1 LHFETALNLVW
12 LVLGLVA
19 VSSTVRVS
27 LRESVKPKRT
37 PAWLH
42 IIGMGLI
49 VAALFPYISATDDVL
64 RVEHFSA
71 QHDDRHPGKHSRTE
85 NLVRLYE
92 TIDNPLVCRSPE
104 VAITVF
110 FIFLIFTPVPRL
122 IHRIA
127 PLEAGRSPPALE
139 AL

>member
-1 LHFETALNLVW
+1 MW
-12 LVLGLVA
+12 LLLGLVA
-19 VSSTVRVS
+19 VGSTVRVS

-42 IIGMGLI
+42 IIGMALI

-64 RVEHFSA
+64 RAEHFSA
-71 QHDDRHPGKHSRTE
+71 QHDDRHSGKHSRTE

-92 TIDNPLVCRSPE
+92 IIDNPLVCRSPE
-104 VAITVF
+104 VAITIF

-122 IHRIA
+122 VHRIA
-127 PLEAGRSPPALE
+127 PLQAGRSPPALQ
-139 AL
+139 AV